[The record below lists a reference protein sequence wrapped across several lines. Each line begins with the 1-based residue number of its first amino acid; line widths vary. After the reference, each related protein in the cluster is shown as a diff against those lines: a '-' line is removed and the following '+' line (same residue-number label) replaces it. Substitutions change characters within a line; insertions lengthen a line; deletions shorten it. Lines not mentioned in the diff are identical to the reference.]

1 MLLLVLSGLAWMT
14 QILSLL
20 KFLIQYGVDLWA
32 FTGLTILT
40 LPFVISVIIPFVLFI
55 TVMFIYNRMISDREV
70 TVMASAGL
78 SPIQLAWPAIKLAGI
93 LAALHLVLNIWIV
106 PAAQVKFDNT
116 QWEMRYGLAHL
127 RIQESAFIQ
136 MTRGLVVFV
145 EKVSGFDMSG
155 IMLYD
160 GREAKSSMIIS
171 ADKGKMVHTPRGLSM
186 VMTTGSIQYR
196 ADTFI
201 IGTFDSF
208 DMDMN
213 VADKGADNRFRARR
227 VPTLELMHA
236 TRDVQ
241 NINAKE
247 YKGIIAELVTR
258 FLGPFM
264 GIILVLIGMVFLLK
278 SSLLRRGGFNL
289 AAPFAVV
296 GMGAAQTAF
305 MTLSNMI
312 DSVAGLFLL
321 FALQAVAIIGLIFV
335 LKGIRRK

>member
-1 MLLLVLSGLAWMT
+1 MQILNRYFMRQLTAFFIMLLLVLSGLAWMT

-145 EKVSGFDMSG
+145 EKVSGF
-155 IMLYD
+155 
-160 GREAKSSMIIS
+160 
-171 ADKGKMVHTPRGLSM
+171 
-186 VMTTGSIQYR
+186 
-196 ADTFI
+196 
-201 IGTFDSF
+201 
-208 DMDMN
+208 
-213 VADKGADNRFRARR
+213 
-227 VPTLELMHA
+227 
-236 TRDVQ
+236 
-241 NINAKE
+241 
-247 YKGIIAELVTR
+247 
-258 FLGPFM
+258 
-264 GIILVLIGMVFLLK
+264 
-278 SSLLRRGGFNL
+278 
-289 AAPFAVV
+289 
-296 GMGAAQTAF
+296 
-305 MTLSNMI
+305 
-312 DSVAGLFLL
+312 
-321 FALQAVAIIGLIFV
+321 
-335 LKGIRRK
+335 